1 MPGFRGTRSRRRA
14 VHAKAVRGSGL
25 DETQGTKSGEPG
37 RPQGSGDQPR
47 LTNLA
52 VVAGGIVLIGLVAF
66 ALYRRSHPPS
76 PPPVA
81 GAAPAQAGEPAAP
94 EKGTPIAAQIP
105 IHLTPEASVIA
116 ERYRCVCSCND
127 PLNVCTCSKTPGSRD
142 MRQYVQELV
151 NEKKSGK
158 EIDAA
163 MMSRYGPT
171 VLIATPS
178 PQPSPAPARTRT
190 KKR

>member
-1 MPGFRGTRSRRRA
+1 
-14 VHAKAVRGSGL
+14 
-25 DETQGTKSGEPG
+25 
-37 RPQGSGDQPR
+37 
-47 LTNLA
+47 LA
-52 VVAGGIVLIGLVAF
+52 VVAGGVVLIGLVAF
-66 ALYRRSHPPS
+66 ALYRRSHPTT
-76 PPPVA
+76 PPPAA

-105 IHLTPEASVIA
+105 IHLTPEASIIA

-163 MMSRYGPT
+163 MVSRYGPT
-171 VLIATPS
+171 VLIGTPS
-178 PQPSPAPARTRT
+178 PQSSPAPARTKT